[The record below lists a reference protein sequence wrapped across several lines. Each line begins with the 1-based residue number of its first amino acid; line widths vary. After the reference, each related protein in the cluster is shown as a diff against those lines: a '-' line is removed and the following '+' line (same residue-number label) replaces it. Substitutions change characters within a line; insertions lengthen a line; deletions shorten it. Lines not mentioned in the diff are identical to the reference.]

1 MGAML
6 EIRDLT
12 KVYPGRR
19 GGVMALDG
27 VSLTVERG
35 EFFGVVGRSGAGKS
49 TLVRCINLLER
60 PTSGTIRVGGVEL
73 TRLRGAELRRARRRI
88 GMVFQ
93 HFHLLW
99 SRTVAG
105 NVALPL
111 EIAGVPRDRIR
122 RRVAELLEWVGLAD
136 KADAYPAQL
145 SGGQKQRVAIARAL
159 ANQPELLLC
168 DEPTS
173 ALDAA
178 TTRSVLNLLRRV
190 NRELGLTVVLISHEL
205 DLVRAACDRVAV
217 MHAGRVVECGPVQEV
232 FARPRAEA
240 TRQLLAAAEAA
251 GEEAGDEAY
260 EPAAR
265 AAAAGDPS
273 PLAACR
279 PVAPESDPALARFD
293 RAPWRLATER
303 RWTR

>member
-1 MGAML
+1 ML

-12 KVYPGRR
+12 KLYPGRG
-19 GGVMALDG
+19 GGVTALDG

-60 PTSGTIRVGGVEL
+60 PTPGTIRVGGVEL

-111 EIAGVPRDRIR
+111 EIAGAPRDRIR
-122 RRVAELLEWVGLAD
+122 QRVAELLDWVGLAD

-159 ANQPELLLC
+159 ANEPELLLC

-251 GEEAGDEAY
+251 GEDAGDE
-260 EPAAR
+260 PASPAGAGHAPAPLPAR
-265 AAAAGDPS
+265 R
-273 PLAACR
+273 PLA
-279 PVAPESDPALARFD
+279 PEPDPALARFD
-293 RAPWRLATER
+293 RAAWPLAAER